1 MSKPLISPS
10 ILNADMDNLQA
21 ECISLQEAG
30 ADWIHCDVMDG
41 VFVPNVSL
49 SACAV
54 DSINKSVNIPLD
66 VHIMVQN
73 PQKVVQDY
81 VNAGADIITFHIEA
95 TEDVLGTIRAI
106 KDCGVK
112 VGISIKPA
120 TPVEVLAPYAQLLD
134 MILIMTVEPG
144 YGGQEFIADTLE
156 KIRLARRLF
165 PDKLIEVDGGINA
178 ETAKL
183 AVDAG
188 ANVLVAGSY
197 IIKSQNR
204 AETVE
209 KLKNV

>member
-1 MSKPLISPS
+1 MTKPLISPS
-10 ILNADMDNLQA
+10 ILNANMDNLQA
-21 ECISLQEAG
+21 ECISLQKAG

-49 SACAV
+49 SPSAV
-54 DSINKSVNIPLD
+54 NSINKSVNIPLD
-66 VHIMVQN
+66 VHLMVQN
-73 PQKVVQDY
+73 PEKVVQDY
-81 VNAGADIITFHIEA
+81 ANAGADIITFHIEA

-112 VGISIKPA
+112 VGISVKPA
-120 TPVEVLAPYAQLLD
+120 TPVETLLPYAELLD

-144 YGGQEFIADTLE
+144 YGGQKFITDTVE
-156 KIRLARRLF
+156 KIRLAKRLF
-165 PDKLIEVDGGINA
+165 SDKLLEVDGGING

-197 IIKSQNR
+197 IINSQNR
-204 AETVE
+204 AEKIE